1 MSKKVESLLENL
13 MFNSRWLLAPFYLA
27 LVGCILIL
35 LVGLVREIGEIIH
48 HLMEGEGNII
58 IGVLNVVDVTMVANL
73 MVIVIFSGYENFVSR
88 LDVAHNS
95 EDKPSWMGKVTYSDL
110 KLKLIGSIVAI
121 SAIELLKA
129 FVNIKSTSHEEIAWL
144 MGLHGMFLISGVLF
158 ALMDRIANGGKE
170 SH

>member
-1 MSKKVESLLENL
+1 MFEKVESFMENL
-13 MFNSRWLLAPFYLA
+13 IFNSRWLLAPFYLA
-27 LVGCILIL
+27 LIGCILIL
-35 LVGLVREIGEIIH
+35 LVGLCREIGEIFHQLIA
-48 HLMEGEGNII
+48 GEGNII

-88 LDVAHNS
+88 LDVAHES

-144 MGLHGMFLISGVLF
+144 MGLHAMFLVSGVMF
-158 ALMDRIANGGKE
+158 ALMDRISTWGKAD
-170 SH
+170 H